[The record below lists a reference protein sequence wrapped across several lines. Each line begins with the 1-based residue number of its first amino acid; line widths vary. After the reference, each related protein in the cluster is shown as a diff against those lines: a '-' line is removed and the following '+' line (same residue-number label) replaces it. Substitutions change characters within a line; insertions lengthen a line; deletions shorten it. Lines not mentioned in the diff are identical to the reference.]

1 MKERP
6 DDPRVERTL
15 DAIDRAFREM
25 LIEGGLDSVT
35 VRGLCARARVN
46 KNTFYRY
53 YGAIEDLVAEVMAGY
68 SDAWRE
74 RTAHLSEITDVA
86 DMTRELFLFGAGQ
99 DELYNAITCDPT
111 WDAVQRKLQLEASG
125 EYEQQPTEGFTPEQW
140 SFFYAFVS
148 QAGLAMY
155 RAWIAGGKAIPVEQA
170 ADIAAHAVE
179 DGAMA
184 ILKGMGINPAM

>member
-25 LIEGGLDSVT
+25 LIEGGLESVT

-86 DMTRELFLFGAGQ
+86 AATRELFLFGAEQ
-99 DELYNAITCDPT
+99 DRLYNAITCDPT

-125 EYEQQPTEGFTPEQW
+125 EYEQQPPDGFTSEQW
-140 SFFYAFVS
+140 GFFYAFVS

-155 RAWIAGGKAIPVEQA
+155 RAWIAGGRVIPVKEA

-179 DGAMA
+179 NGAKA
-184 ILKGMGINPAM
+184 ILKGLGINPAK